1 LSPITR
7 AFGSPKCRAP
17 SVPAENPGSNMHPK
31 VADIVSPFSPST
43 SEAKSQGR
51 L

>member
-1 LSPITR
+1 MI
-7 AFGSPKCRAP
+7 
-17 SVPAENPGSNMHPK
+17 PK

-43 SEAKSQGR
+43 SDAKSQGR